1 MVLYIYQKNTEFLS
15 VGNRIKEGNYM
26 NISYVENGIVKAED
40 IANLRSLVGWNRM
53 KKEYENPLMDSYY
66 HIAVYSDNCLIGYID
81 SVSNKVTDAYIQD
94 LMVHPDYQHMG
105 IATNLMNRMIEYLKG
120 NMIFMISVIYD
131 KKLKPFYDK
140 FGFNESLCGQMQT
153 YEEE

>member
-1 MVLYIYQKNTEFLS
+1 MVLYIYQKNTECLS
-15 VGNRIKEGNYM
+15 VGNRTKEGNYM
-26 NISYVENGIVKAED
+26 NISYVENGIVAVED

-53 KKEYENPLMDSYY
+53 KEEYENPLMDSYY

-105 IATNLMNRMIEYLKG
+105 IATNLMNRMIKYLKD
-120 NMIFMISVIYD
+120 NRIFMISVIYD
-131 KKLKPFYDK
+131 KKLKPFYDG
-140 FGFNESLCGQMQT
+140 FGFNENLCGQMQT

>member
-1 MVLYIYQKNTEFLS
+1 MY
-15 VGNRIKEGNYM
+15 
-26 NISYVENGIVKAED
+26 ISYVEIGIVEAED

-53 KKEYENPLMDSYY
+53 KKEYENLLMDSYY

-140 FGFNESLCGQMQT
+140 FGFN
-153 YEEE
+153 